1 MYTPAEVTLRD
12 VIDSLLSELTIIN
25 YLYLVASMNQYVRKQ
40 NIRTLNSQE
49 FRFLTSRLKRI
60 KIDVNQLSGLNDD
73 DKAHLRKACHDII
86 QFIEDRRPE
95 RSSTAVTGIMA
106 AR

>member
-1 MYTPAEVTLRD
+1 M
-12 VIDSLLSELTIIN
+12 TIIN

-49 FRFLTSRLKRI
+49 FRFLTTRLKRI
-60 KIDVNQLSGLNDD
+60 KIDVNHLSGLNDD